1 MQMELTGSRILW
13 ESLIKEGVDVIFGY
27 PGGFVIDLYDALVE
41 YPAIRHILVRHEQ
54 GAAHAADGY
63 ARTTGKVGV
72 CLATSGPGATN
83 LVTGIATAYM
93 DSVPMVAITGQVPIT
108 MLGKDGF
115 QETDI
120 TGITLPITKHNYL
133 VTDVRD
139 LARTIKEAFHI
150 ARTGRPGPV
159 LIDLPKNVQNAKTE
173 FVYPEQVDLPGYR
186 PSVRGNMRQVKMA
199 AEAMNSAARPL
210 IIAGGGVNRGAAW
223 EALRAL
229 AERYRAPVAMTL
241 MGLGGFPQDHPSSL
255 GFIGMH
261 GAASSYHAADKA
273 DLIVAVGMR
282 FSDRVTGRP
291 NAWAQNARVI
301 HIDVDPAEVGKNRQP
316 YVPIVGEVKQILEQL
331 TPLLEPCE
339 FAQWWQVIDEWR
351 AEERRRDILNRETSD
366 LVPPFVIDAISKVTD
381 GNAFIVSDVGQHQM
395 WEAQYYQH
403 RRPRGLSTSGGL
415 GTMGYSI
422 GAAMGVQLGNP
433 GEPVWVIVGDG
444 SAQMSFNQLGTIV
457 QEKLPIKIAIINNG
471 YLGMVRQWQ
480 EIFYG
485 KRYSATPISSPDF
498 VKLADAYGVPG
509 RRVCTK
515 EEVMPALEAAAKHDG
530 PFLIEFR
537 VKEEENVYP
546 MVPSGQ
552 SIAEMIRRPLP
563 EFDTIGSE
571 ECQVAGTATD
581 AAANSVAGEAK

>member
-1 MQMELTGSRILW
+1 MELTGSHILW
-13 ESLIKEGVDVIFGY
+13 ESLLKEGVDVIFGY

-72 CLATSGPGATN
+72 CVATSGPGATN

-93 DSVPMVAITGQVPIT
+93 DSVPIVAITGQVPT
-108 MLGKDGF
+108 SVLGKDGF

-139 LARTIKEAFHI
+139 LAQTVKEAFHI

-159 LIDLPKNVQNAKTE
+159 LIDLPKDVQNAKTE
-173 FVYPEQVDLPGYR
+173 FVYPDHVDLPGYR
-186 PSVRGNMRQVKMA
+186 PSVKGNMRQVKMA

-223 EALRAL
+223 EALMAL

-261 GAASSYHAADKA
+261 GAASAYHAADQA
-273 DLIVAVGMR
+273 DLVIAIGMR

-291 NAWAQNARVI
+291 AAWATNARII

-316 YVPIVGEVKQILEQL
+316 YVPIVGEVKPVLEQL
-331 TPLLEPCE
+331 TPLVDPCG

-351 AEERRRDILNRETSD
+351 AEERRRDILSRDMPE
-366 LVPPFVIDAISKVTD
+366 LVPPFVIDAISRLTD
-381 GNAFIVSDVGQHQM
+381 GNAFVVSDVGQNQM
-395 WEAQYYQH
+395 WEAQYYKH
-403 RRPRGLSTSGGL
+403 RRPRGLCTSGGL
-415 GTMGYSI
+415 GTMGYAI
-422 GAAMGVQLGNP
+422 PAAMGAQMGNP
-433 GEPVWVIVGDG
+433 CDPVWVVVGDG
-444 SAQMSFNQLGTIV
+444 GAQMTFNQLGAIV
-457 QEKLPIKIAIINNG
+457 QERLPIKIAIINNG

-485 KRYSATPISSPDF
+485 KRYSATPIFSPDF

-509 RRVCTK
+509 LRVTTK
-515 EEVMPALEAAAKHDG
+515 EEVVPAIEAAVRSDG
-530 PFLIEFR
+530 AFLIEFR

-546 MVPSGQ
+546 MVPAGQ

-563 EFDTIGSE
+563 EF
-571 ECQVAGTATD
+571 ECPAGDDWQEPGPATD
-581 AAANSVAGEAK
+581 AAANHASGEAK